1 MKKEEEKE
9 FESLLTIDKTR
20 LDDECENQPYLVWD
34 YGRMTAKAIK
44 LLDEAKADMKVAE
57 AEVDISIRENPADYD
72 LDADKKPTE
81 TAIKGAVLRSKE
93 YQSANKK
100 CIEAQ
105 YRLNMLEAANKAL
118 DHRRTSLTML
128 NGQDERNYFSRPAQK
143 ERSETA
149 KDFRSKKKRR
159 S

>member
-34 YGRMTAKAIK
+34 YGRMTAKALK
-44 LLDEAKADMKVAE
+44 LLDEARADMKVAE

-81 TAIKGAVLRSKE
+81 AAIKGAILRSKE
-93 YQSANKK
+93 FQNASKK
-100 CIEAQ
+100 CIDAQ

-143 ERSETA
+143 ESTGKSTKFRKR
-149 KDFRSKKKRR
+149 KDND
-159 S
+159 